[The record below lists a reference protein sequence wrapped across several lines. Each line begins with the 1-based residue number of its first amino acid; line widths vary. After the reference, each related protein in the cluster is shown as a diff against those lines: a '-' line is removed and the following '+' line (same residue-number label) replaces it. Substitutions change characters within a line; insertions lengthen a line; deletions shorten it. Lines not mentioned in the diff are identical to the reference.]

1 MPEGMTF
8 NEAKAEF
15 EELVEAIN
23 MTGNEYAVAALNLV
37 QQAAACNLRFSS
49 TSVSMF
55 GGAVKVA
62 WTLEGFTIFNIAGNA
77 AQAAGAEKLVYG
89 DKKPEDYKI
98 PGVQSKEQIEEL
110 AKSGASAK
118 SYHVVALAMVA
129 ALMNR

>member
-37 QQAAACNLRFSS
+37 QQAAAANLRFSS
-49 TSVSMF
+49 ASVSMF

-62 WTLEGFTIFNIAGNA
+62 WTLEGMTFFNTVANA
-77 AQAAGAEKLVYG
+77 AQEAGAEKLIYG
-89 DKKPEDYKI
+89 SKKPEEYNI
-98 PGVQSKEQIEEL
+98 PGVQSKEQIEEIAEL
-110 AKSGASAK
+110 GKNGAGAFAKCCHA
-118 SYHVVALAMVA
+118 VALAIA
-129 ALMNR
+129 